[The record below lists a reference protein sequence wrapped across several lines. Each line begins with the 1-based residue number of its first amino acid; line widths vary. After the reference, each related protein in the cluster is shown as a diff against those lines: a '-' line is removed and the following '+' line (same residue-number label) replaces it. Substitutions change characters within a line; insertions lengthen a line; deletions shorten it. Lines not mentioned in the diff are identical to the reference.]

1 MASFEIKQLAHDLY
15 LMRDTPKAMCEK
27 YWALPTDVKKQVQEY
42 VLASVD
48 GNETPWKTAPTKD
61 E

>member
-1 MASFEIKQLAHDLY
+1 MASFETKQLAHDLY
-15 LMRDTPKAMCEK
+15 LIRNDPKVMCEK
-27 YWALPTDVKKQVQEY
+27 YWALPTDVKTQLKEY